1 MCGIS
6 PQFQTWRQE
15 IGQLD
20 KKIAQRGNV
29 TLPFFALKGMIHEK
43 KVMVKLLFGP
53 FHGSTVLFETG
64 LFARFLLV
72 MLHAKKR
79 YSSFVNTIRILGCEV
94 HRSSIGFT

>member
-43 KVMVKLLFGP
+43 MVTIKLLFWT
-53 FHGSTVLFETG
+53 FSHMD
-64 LFARFLLV
+64 LLPV
-72 MLHAKKR
+72 
-79 YSSFVNTIRILGCEV
+79 
-94 HRSSIGFT
+94 

>member
-29 TLPFFALKGMIHEK
+29 TLLFFALKGMIHEK
-43 KVMVKLLFGP
+43 MVMVKLL
-53 FHGSTVLFETG
+53 V
-64 LFARFLLV
+64 
-72 MLHAKKR
+72 
-79 YSSFVNTIRILGCEV
+79 
-94 HRSSIGFT
+94 

>member
-20 KKIAQRGNV
+20 KKTAQRGNV

-43 KVMVKLLFGP
+43 MVIIKLLFWT
-53 FHGSTVLFETG
+53 FSH
-64 LFARFLLV
+64 LLSV
-72 MLHAKKR
+72 
-79 YSSFVNTIRILGCEV
+79 
-94 HRSSIGFT
+94 